1 MSYDKRLKEL
11 EDLSRIGFKW
21 TFEEDEQ
28 LLEEVE
34 NSKDYDIIALNHK
47 RTKTGIISR
56 VISKIIYPKYKEIFD
71 NDIIEKDITNI
82 SDEFNIDADKI
93 IKYINKFKII
103 INLPQIDV
111 NKLSNENKLLQHI
124 KSLDTKIDAVN
135 KKLDRVLTKY
145 EYNW

>member
-1 MSYDKRLKEL
+1 MIKEL

-93 IKYINKFKII
+93 IKYTIKFKKI

-111 NKLSNENKLLQHI
+111 NNLSNENKLLQHI

>member
-93 IKYINKFKII
+93 IKYTIKFKKI

-111 NKLSNENKLLQHI
+111 NNLSNENKLLQHI